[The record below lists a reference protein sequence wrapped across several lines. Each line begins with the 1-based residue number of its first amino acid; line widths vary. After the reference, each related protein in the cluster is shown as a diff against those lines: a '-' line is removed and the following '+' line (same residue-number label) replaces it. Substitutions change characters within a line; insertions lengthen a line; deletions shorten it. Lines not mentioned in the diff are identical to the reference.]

1 MSEGPKGVPLLM
13 ALLPGVEVPIEC
25 EANFVSY
32 FDPIITQILWNEVFI
47 AALGYIGVASLKTS
61 HPCGLPL

>member
-1 MSEGPKGVPLLM
+1 M
-13 ALLPGVEVPIEC
+13 ALLPGIEVPIEC

-32 FDPIITQILWNEVFI
+32 FDPMITQILGNEAFI
-47 AALGYIGVASLKTS
+47 AASGYIGATSLKTS